1 MLANG
6 LNLGSSCAI
15 LEPKWAEVR
24 AKWVQV
30 GPRLGPC
37 WAKLNPSGCCS
48 HVGSKHGTWTM
59 LSMLSRSAKSANF
72 QQSPCTC
79 WRPAERTS
87 TPAAEAVPVEQ
98 ICSLLRL
105 LNYHSSTPSVRW
117 ISGFQVGLVTS
128 SSVWLLSAVFCCLP
142 MCPTP
147 GFLRKASLCLISQDQ

>member
-1 MLANG
+1 MPHVGAK
-6 LNLGSSCAI
+6 LGRS
-15 LEPKWAEVR
+15 WR
-24 AKWVQV
+24 QV
-30 GPRLGPC
+30 GPSWGEVGALL
-37 WAKLNPSGCCS
+37 AEVDPSGADCS

-128 SSVWLLSAVFCCLP
+128 SPVWLLSAVFCCLP